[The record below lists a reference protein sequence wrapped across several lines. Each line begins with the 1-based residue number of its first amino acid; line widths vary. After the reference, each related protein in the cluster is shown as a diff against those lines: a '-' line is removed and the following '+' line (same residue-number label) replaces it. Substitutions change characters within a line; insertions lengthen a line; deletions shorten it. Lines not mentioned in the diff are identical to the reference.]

1 MITYIYTITV
11 AIMVLAVLIF
21 VHELGHF
28 LVAKWCKVGVTEFAI
43 GFGRKLFSRQYGETT
58 YSIRAFPLGGFVKM
72 LGDDPTKLD
81 EAREIQ
87 NVTLENENDAEIE
100 KPVPIDNE
108 LLGSD
113 PDRWF
118 LGKSLWARS
127 AIVIAGPAFNLI
139 FALLLSILMVM
150 IYGKATLVDEP
161 VIGNVIPGYPAE
173 QAGLLSNDRVL
184 SINGVEMS
192 SWFQLA
198 DFIRES
204 GGSEMELLIER
215 YEEGVGAGTTTIS
228 ITGQPDDSEMAVIE
242 GRPVAVDS
250 YRVGIV
256 PSSTRE
262 PATVGESFYLGS
274 ERIVVISG
282 MIVRGIA
289 GMIQGLISTRH
300 LGGPILIFQETS
312 RSAQQGLQSLA
323 TFVIYLSISLAILNL
338 LPIPVLDGGHL
349 MFFLIEAIKGS
360 PVGLKSQLVAQQVGM
375 ALLLLLMV
383 YALGND
389 ILRSFGI

>member
-1 MITYIYTITV
+1 MTLIYTIFV
-11 AIMVLAVLIF
+11 GIIVLAVLIF

-43 GFGRKLFSRQYGETT
+43 GFGKKVFSRQYGETT

-72 LGDDPTKLD
+72 LGDDPGKI
-81 EAREIQ
+81 EE
-87 NVTLENENDAEIE
+87 VNEKESGGDSVSE
-100 KPVPIDNE
+100 DNE
-108 LLGSD
+108 LINTD

-127 AIVIAGPAFNLI
+127 AIVIAGPAFNVL
-139 FALLLSILMVM
+139 FALILSILMVFM
-150 IYGKATLVDEP
+150 YGKAVMIDEP
-161 VIGNVIPGYPAE
+161 LIGNVIPGYPAQ
-173 QAGLLSNDRVL
+173 QAGLKVNDRVL
-184 SINGVEMS
+184 SIDGVEMTT
-192 SWFQLA
+192 WFQLA
-198 DFIRES
+198 DTIRES
-204 GGSEMELLIER
+204 GGRELTLQIER
-215 YEEGVGAGTTTIS
+215 LQEGYGSRVKTITLS
-228 ITGQPDDSEMAVIE
+228 GQPDDSEMAVIE
-242 GRPVAVDS
+242 GRPVSDDS
-250 YRVGIV
+250 FRVGIV
-256 PSSTRE
+256 PAADRE
-262 PATVGESFYLGS
+262 PATVGESFYIGS

-282 MIVRGIA
+282 MIFRGIA

-312 RSAQQGLQSLA
+312 RSAQQGFQALS

-360 PVGLKSQLVAQQVGM
+360 PVNLKTQLVAQQVGI